1 MTGASSGIGLA
12 TARAL
17 AAAGM
22 RVALAAR
29 RVERLQALAGELRA
43 GGAEV
48 LALSADMRDEG
59 QIMAM
64 FRAVRETWGGVDA
77 LVTCAGLSWYS
88 PIADA
93 ETRNW
98 QDMLDV
104 NVLGTAICLREG
116 VREMAGRDP
125 AQIVAISSL
134 AAYRVPVGLDTVF
147 YSATKHA
154 LRALVEGLRSEL
166 VAQGSRM
173 KLGMV
178 SPGQVR
184 TEFQSRG
191 RGLDQRG
198 EQYDYKIRVL
208 DPEDV
213 ADAVCFLLST
223 PPQVQVQDIQ
233 MRSIQQLN

>member
-1 MTGASSGIGLA
+1 VTGASAGIGLA

-29 RVERLQALAGELRA
+29 RVERLQALAEELNA
-43 GGAEV
+43 AGAETLV
-48 LALSADMRDEG
+48 LPVDMGDEG
-59 QIMAM
+59 RILAM
-64 FRAVRETWGGVDA
+64 FRALREAWGGVDA
-77 LVTCAGLSWYS
+77 LVVNAGLGWYA
-88 PIADA
+88 PIAESA
-93 ETRNW
+93 TRDW
-98 QDMLDV
+98 RHMLDV

-134 AAYRVPVGLDTVF
+134 AAYRVPVGIDTVF

-184 TEFQSRG
+184 TEFQTRG
-191 RGLDQRG
+191 RHLDERG
-198 EQYDYKIRVL
+198 EQYEYKFRVL

-213 ADAVCFLLST
+213 ADAVRFMLST

-233 MRSIQQLN
+233 MRSTSQLN